1 MGSEIKLQKFQNL
14 NFCNFFETSL
24 DDDAKY
30 CQDRGDWMAIKKIIK
45 TYIYRERGLKENKK
59 SGGIL

>member
-14 NFCNFFETSL
+14 NFFNFFETSL

-30 CQDRGDWMAIKKIIK
+30 CQDRGDWMAIKKNNKNI
-45 TYIYRERGLKENKK
+45 YI
-59 SGGIL
+59 